1 MKIDACMA
9 YIHKTLW
16 LGSKP
21 GLSRTR
27 ELLARMGNPEK
38 KLKFI
43 HVVGTNGKGSS
54 CAMLS
59 LILSRSGYR
68 VGTFVSPYIVH
79 FNERIQINGAP
90 ISDADLCDVVE
101 FVKPHADAMEDS
113 PTEFELITAVGFE
126 YFTRKGCDI
135 VVLEA
140 GMGGAMDSTNVIETP
155 LVSLFTAIGMDHKD
169 QLGATVEE
177 IARTKAGILKKGTRA
192 VFNGDEAAALPV
204 LEDECQKLEIPLTVP
219 NRNAVRIAE
228 SDLTGSTFDYKDY
241 EALRVGLSG
250 IHQVQNA
257 IAVIEV
263 VEALRAQGWAVS
275 EEALRYGLE
284 NVRWPARFEVLR
296 RKPFVIFDGA
306 HNLNGVRRLRENVE
320 RYFPGKKL
328 VMLMGVMGDKDY
340 NPMLDLM
347 MPLCKRLY
355 TVTPNNPRALPAATL
370 AELGAARGVPAEAIA
385 LTQEG
390 VQGVLGKMEEDEV
403 LLMMGSLYMYG
414 DLVKFGVF

>member
-27 ELLARMGNPEK
+27 ELLERIGNPEK

-59 LILSRSGYR
+59 LILSQSGYR

-79 FNERIQINGAP
+79 FNERIQMNGQP
-90 ISDADLCDVVE
+90 ISDEDLCDVVE

-126 YFTRKGCDI
+126 YFTRKGCDL

-155 LVSLFTAIGMDHKD
+155 LVSLFTAIGMDHKN
-169 QLGATVEE
+169 QLGETVEE

-204 LEDECQKLEIPLTVP
+204 LEEACGALNIPLTVP
-219 NRNAVRIAE
+219 DRSALQIGK
-228 SDLTGSTFDYKDY
+228 SDLTGSMFDYKDY
-241 EALRVGLSG
+241 KALRVALSG
-250 IHQVQNA
+250 VHQVQNA

-263 VEALRAQGWAVS
+263 VEALRARGIAVS
-275 EEALRYGLE
+275 EEALRYGLAE
-284 NVRWPARFEVLR
+284 VRWPARFEVLR
-296 RKPFVIFDGA
+296 CEPLVIFDGA

-320 RYFPGKKL
+320 WYFPGKKL
-328 VMLMGVMGDKDY
+328 VMLMGVMRDKDY

-347 MPLCKRLY
+347 MPLCSRLY
-355 TVTPNNPRALPAATL
+355 TVTPNNPRALPAVTL

-385 LTQEG
+385 LTQED

-414 DLVKFGVF
+414 DLVKLIE

>member
-1 MKIDACMA
+1 MRIEDCMT
-9 YIHKTLW
+9 YIHKTVW

-21 GLSRTR
+21 GLSRTE
-27 ELLARMGNPEK
+27 ELLKRMGNPEK

-59 LILSRSGYR
+59 QILSRSGYR

-79 FNERIQINGAP
+79 FNERIQINGTP
-90 ISDADLCDVVE
+90 ISDEDLCNVVE
-101 FVKPHADAMEDS
+101 FVKPHADAMKDS

-140 GMGGAMDSTNVIETP
+140 GMGGALDSTNVIKTP
-155 LVSLFTAIGMDHKD
+155 VVSLFTAIGMDHKD
-169 QLGATVEE
+169 QLGDTVEA
-177 IARTKAGILKKGTRA
+177 IAKTKAGILKPGTYA

-204 LEDECQKLEIPLTVP
+204 IEAECKMRQIPLTVP
-219 NRNAVRIAE
+219 DRSALQIAD
-228 SDLTGSTFDYKDY
+228 SDLTGSTFTYKDY
-241 EALRVGLSG
+241 KGLRVGLSG
-250 IHQVQNA
+250 VHQVQNA

-263 VEALRAQGWAVS
+263 VETLRMQEWAVS
-275 EEALRYGLE
+275 DEALRYGLA

-296 RKPFVIFDGA
+296 REPLVIFDGA

-355 TVTPNNPRALPAATL
+355 TVTPNNPRSLPAEKL
-370 AELGAARGVPAEAIA
+370 AALGAARGVPAKSIS
-385 LTQEG
+385 LTEED
-390 VQGVLGKMEEDEV
+390 VQGVLGKMAENEV

-414 DLVKFGVF
+414 DLVKLLD

>member
-1 MKIDACMA
+1 MKIDDCMA
-9 YIHKTLW
+9 YIHKTVW

-21 GLSRTR
+21 GLSRTQ
-27 ELLARMGNPEK
+27 ELLARLGNPEK

-79 FNERIQINGAP
+79 FNERIQINGMP
-90 ISDADLCDVVE
+90 ISDEDLCDVVE

-126 YFTRKGCDI
+126 YFTRKDCDI

-140 GMGGAMDSTNVIETP
+140 GMGGALDSTNVIETP
-155 LVSLFTAIGMDHKD
+155 VVSLFTAIGLDHKD

-177 IARTKAGILKKGTRA
+177 IARTKAGILKKGTMA
-192 VFNGDEAAALPV
+192 VFNGDEAAAFPV
-204 LEDECQKLEIPLTVP
+204 LEEVCSALDIPLTVP
-219 NRNAVRIAE
+219 NRDALQIRN
-228 SDLTGSTFDYKDY
+228 SDLTGSTFDYQGRTG
-241 EALRVGLSG
+241 LRVGLSG

-257 IAVIEV
+257 IAVIKV
-263 VEALRAQGWAVS
+263 VEALKAQGWAIS

-296 RKPFVIFDGA
+296 SAPLVIFDGA
-306 HNLNGVRRLRENVE
+306 HNLNGVGRLRENVE

-355 TVTPNNPRALPAATL
+355 TVTPNNPRALPAEKL
-370 AELGAARGVPAEAIA
+370 AALGEARGVSSQAIS
-385 LTQEG
+385 LTQED
-390 VQGVLGKMEEDEV
+390 VQGVLGKMAEDDV

-414 DLVKFGVF
+414 DLVKLL

>member
-27 ELLARMGNPEK
+27 ELLERIGNPEK

-59 LILSRSGYR
+59 LILSQSGYR

-79 FNERIQINGAP
+79 FNERIQMNGQP
-90 ISDADLCDVVE
+90 ISDEDGCDVVE

-126 YFTRKGCDI
+126 YFTRKGCDL

-155 LVSLFTAIGMDHKD
+155 LVSLFTAIGMDHKN

-204 LEDECQKLEIPLTVP
+204 LEEECEKLEIPLTVP
-219 NRNAVRIAE
+219 DRNAVRIAE

-241 EALRVGLSG
+241 KALRVALSG
-250 IHQVQNA
+250 VHQVQNA

-263 VEALRAQGWAVS
+263 VEALRARGIAVS
-275 EEALRYGLE
+275 EEALRYGLAE
-284 NVRWPARFEVLR
+284 VRWPARFEVLH
-296 RKPFVIFDGA
+296 KEPLVIFDGA

-355 TVTPNNPRALPAATL
+355 TVTPNNPRALPAVTL

-385 LTQEG
+385 LTQED

-414 DLVKFGVF
+414 DLVKLL

>member
-1 MKIDACMA
+1 M
-9 YIHKTLW
+9 
-16 LGSKP
+16 
-21 GLSRTR
+21 
-27 ELLARMGNPEK
+27 
-38 KLKFI
+38 
-43 HVVGTNGKGSS
+43 
-54 CAMLS
+54 
-59 LILSRSGYR
+59 
-68 VGTFVSPYIVH
+68 
-79 FNERIQINGAP
+79 
-90 ISDADLCDVVE
+90 
-101 FVKPHADAMEDS
+101 
-113 PTEFELITAVGFE
+113 GFE
-126 YFTRKGCDI
+126 YFTRKGCDV

-140 GMGGAMDSTNVIETP
+140 GMGGALDSTNVIETP

-204 LEDECQKLEIPLTVP
+204 LEEECRKLEIPLMVP
-219 NRNAVRIAE
+219 DRNAVRIAE

-241 EALRVGLSG
+241 KALRVALSG
-250 IHQVQNA
+250 VHQVQNA

-263 VEALRAQGWAVS
+263 VEALQAQGWTVS
-275 EEALRYGLE
+275 EESLRYGLE

-296 RKPFVIFDGA
+296 CEPLVIFDGA

-347 MPLCKRLY
+347 MPLCSRLY
-355 TVTPNNPRALPAATL
+355 TVKPNNPRALPAEEL
-370 AELGAARGVPAEAIA
+370 AALGEARGVPSKAIS
-385 LTQEG
+385 LTQAD
-390 VQGVLGKMEEDEV
+390 VQGVLGKMAEDDV

-414 DLVKFGVF
+414 DLVKLLD